1 MKGKSVLTFVSLLSA
16 ALMFSGPVS
25 SANNIKSPIKWS
37 VDKVDMYSRDDSVV
51 IRMFYTFYD
60 SRVAPKSAYVLQ
72 PRISDGAHMILLRPV
87 TIYNTSQKK
96 GDAVVRSGNLPASG
110 MERELKLISGQ
121 VNNVVVVEDIVPREE
136 WMNKCTIS
144 ILTSEWEWKDRC
156 QIDRLVNVAKATFP
170 DRISFRCE
178 LSPVEPDENTSR
190 TMECSFP
197 LYLEYNQEGQS
208 IIPSMGENNSALML
222 FCSNIT
228 SLLDDPSVTLH
239 DIRIDCWTSPDGYTD
254 RNDKITEGRISS
266 LRQYLSASGV
276 RHLDSAGFTPCGED
290 WNGMT
295 HWLKKTYYW
304 HPASLDTLF
313 GNHTD
318 RDRIKAILKDRHPD
332 IYADLKEYC
341 FPELDCFVCTIRY
354 EVEPFTS
361 DSQIWEAFNKDIR
374 LLYPHDFWVI
384 ARRFPYD
391 TDFWRNILLSSAERF
406 PQDIYANIN
415 AAVTLVRMG
424 KYNEASQYISK
435 CLSFDLIDP
444 RAEGYLQY
452 LQGIWQM
459 YAGDPYYGISF
470 LEKFKGRGGYMES
483 AYESA
488 LRVIR
493 SLNNNISWDIMITR
507 E

>member
-1 MKGKSVLTFVSLLSA
+1 MKGKSILAFISLSA
-16 ALMFSGPVS
+16 AALVFSGPVS

-37 VDKVDMYSRDDSVV
+37 VDKVDMYSRDDSVIV
-51 IRMFYTFYD
+51 RLFYTFYD

-87 TIYNTSQKK
+87 SVYNAGTNNGVTS
-96 GDAVVRSGNLPASG
+96 VRSGDFPASG
-110 MERELKLISGQ
+110 MDRELKLISGQ
-121 VNNVVVVEDIVPREE
+121 INDVVMVEDIVPKEE

-144 ILTSEWEWKDRC
+144 ILSSEWQWKDRC
-156 QIDRLVNVAKATFP
+156 QTDRLINVAKATFP

-190 TMECSFP
+190 IMECSFP
-197 LYLEYNQEGQS
+197 LYLDYNQEGQS
-208 IIPSMGENNSALML
+208 IIPSLGDNNSSLML

-228 SLLDDPSVTLH
+228 SLLDDPSVTLR
-239 DIRIDCWTSPDGYTD
+239 DIRIECWTSPDGSAD
-254 RNDKITEGRISS
+254 HNEKIAESRISS

-276 RHLDSAGFTPCGED
+276 RHLNSAEFTPCGED

-295 HWLKKTYYW
+295 NWLKKTYYW
-304 HPASLDTLF
+304 YPASLDTLF
-313 GNHTD
+313 DNHTD
-318 RDRIKAILKDRHPD
+318 RNGIKAILKDRHPK

-341 FPELDCFVCTIRY
+341 FPELDRFICTIRY
-354 EVEPFTS
+354 EVEPFIS

-374 LLYPHDFWVI
+374 LLYPHDFWII

-391 TDFWRNILLSSAERF
+391 TDSWRNIFLASAARF
-406 PQDIYANIN
+406 PQDVYANIN
-415 AAVTLVRMG
+415 AAVVLIRMG
-424 KYNEASQYISK
+424 KYNEASQYIDK
-435 CLSFDLIDP
+435 CLSLDRINP
-444 RAEGYLQY
+444 RAEEHLQY
-452 LQGIWQM
+452 LRGIWQM
-459 YAGDPYYGISF
+459 YAGETYYGTDF
-470 LEKFKGRGGYMES
+470 LEKVKGRGGYMES

-488 LRVIR
+488 VRVIR